1 MKARSVAKQY
11 NYTPPIVEQPQYNMF
26 NRNKVEHEYRYLYKE
41 SGIGLTTWSPLES
54 GILTGKYCDGVPSES
69 RLGLEKF
76 KWLQFLI
83 EKEEGK
89 TKLEKTKK
97 LMALAQEVGL
107 PLNQMSIAWC
117 LKNKNVSTVLLG
129 ASNIEQLDS
138 NLESVDKV
146 DLLTDEVMIKIE
158 EILQNKP
165 EADPDWK
172 AH

>member
-1 MKARSVAKQY
+1 
-11 NYTPPIVEQPQYNMF
+11 
-26 NRNKVEHEYRYLYKE
+26 
-41 SGIGLTTWSPLES
+41 
-54 GILTGKYCDGVPSES
+54 
-69 RLGLEKF
+69 
-76 KWLQFLI
+76 
-83 EKEEGK
+83 
-89 TKLEKTKK
+89 
-97 LMALAQEVGL
+97 MALAQEVGL